1 MWRYY
6 LIASELSMSDMPHD
20 LYQVH
25 LAKRKDA
32 VPIAR
37 DYLYGGEVDGAL
49 RNAIRIE
56 EQPPKLAAE

>member
-1 MWRYY
+1 
-6 LIASELSMSDMPHD
+6 MSGMPHD
-20 LYQVH
+20 LYQVQ

-56 EQPPKLAAE
+56 EQPAKLAAE